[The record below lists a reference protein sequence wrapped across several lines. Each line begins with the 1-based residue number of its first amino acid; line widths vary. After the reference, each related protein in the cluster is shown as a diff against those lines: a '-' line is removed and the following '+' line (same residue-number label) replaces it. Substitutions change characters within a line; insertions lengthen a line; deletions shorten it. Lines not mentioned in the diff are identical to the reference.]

1 METLSR
7 KLSGVSKSDP
17 PGVLQEAKQTLI
29 RLYAMNR
36 RWNIAGLAAFLK
48 ERQRAL
54 FFESDE

>member
-54 FFESDE
+54 FF